1 MDIEKMRTIIYHPL
15 KQQKLPKCIKKNF
28 NKFAISTYDLI
39 YHNEMFDFR
48 RYINYLL
55 DNMHEKYHFSNKT
68 DDSMYGDAIR
78 LYCIIYHKLYN
89 ISCFIS

>member
-55 DNMHEKYHFSNKT
+55 DNMHEK
-68 DDSMYGDAIR
+68 
-78 LYCIIYHKLYN
+78 
-89 ISCFIS
+89 

>member
-39 YHNEMFDFR
+39 YPCDAHNFR
-48 RYINYLL
+48 KYINGLL
-55 DNMHEKYHFSNKT
+55 NRIHKTYQLSDQT
-68 DDSMYGDAIR
+68 DDNMYGDALGLR
-78 LYCIIYHKLYN
+78 SIIYHKLYHHLWT
-89 ISCFIS
+89 F